1 MKALFIFLALS
12 PLFAAAEEDTESS
25 LSFPPA
31 YSTLS
36 KVDQEDWESVTKE
49 FRDNALWNQ
58 NTTEIRSC
66 ESLYTLPVTTSREG
80 NVSFGGICTIAGS
93 SQRHSYAPTACSAA
107 SRYFRN
113 SSVTCRGSRRRY
125 STIAGAGK
133 PRFSRSPPR
142 PAFG

>member
-58 NTTEIRSC
+58 NTTEIQSC

-93 SQRHSYAPTACSAA
+93 GQKAFICTDRMLGRFEVFPEFQRDLPW
-107 SRYFRN
+107 
-113 SSVTCRGSRRRY
+113 
-125 STIAGAGK
+125 IAQKIFDNCWGG
-133 PRFSRSPPR
+133 
-142 PAFG
+142 